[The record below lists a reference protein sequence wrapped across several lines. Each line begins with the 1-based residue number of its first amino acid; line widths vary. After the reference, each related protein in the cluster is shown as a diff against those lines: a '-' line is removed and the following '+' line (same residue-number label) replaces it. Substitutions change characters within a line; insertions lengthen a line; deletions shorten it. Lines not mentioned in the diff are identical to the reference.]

1 MSIRDK
7 ALSAEIKTEE
17 VYIVGLDEKVLFK
30 AINAGEYGRV
40 LASPNAKAFGGMMAS
55 AMMIQISAHELDGTR
70 AFEKADIDSLLAME
84 APLFEEL
91 LTPVLRLAGRLT
103 TSKEDI
109 VKN

>member
-17 VYIVGLDEKVLFK
+17 VYIAGLDEKVLFK
-30 AINAGEYGRV
+30 AITAGEYGRII
-40 LASPNAKAFGGMMAS
+40 ASPNAKKDGGMTAS
-55 AMMIQISAHELDGTR
+55 AMMIQVSAHELDGAR
-70 AFEKADIDSLLAME
+70 AFERADIDSLLAMDSVT
-84 APLFEEL
+84 FEEL